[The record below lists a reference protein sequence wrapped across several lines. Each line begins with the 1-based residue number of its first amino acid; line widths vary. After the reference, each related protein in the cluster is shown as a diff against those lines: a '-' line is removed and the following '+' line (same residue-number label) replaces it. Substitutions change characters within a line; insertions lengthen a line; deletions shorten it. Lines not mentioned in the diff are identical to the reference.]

1 MKCCEQYAS
10 ALSAFV
16 DGELSEKEKE
26 EVLAHVERCQNCREY
41 LSELMIVHAAFEE
54 MPELDAPAGFSE
66 RVLERMH
73 EEARVRSRH
82 RRAWPRV
89 LAACFALLVVT
100 AAAWKLVPAAAESSG
115 SAAADSIADNESAS
129 APAAPSDTANDSY
142 SCTYAGVQ
150 YDGVQYDGAQY
161 DGSEY
166 DGSGGSEDRKEFAG
180 LTAGDY
186 ATVTVSESAA
196 AEFLRERGMAVYVES
211 EQSVSFLVVPEA
223 AHELSTALALNE
235 EETAALTAADDFVI
249 VEVAKAP
256 AEESEEPV
264 ENTPADEEVEP

>member
-41 LSELMIVHAAFEE
+41 LSELMIVHTMFEE

-150 YDGVQYDGAQY
+150 YDGVQYDG
-161 DGSEY
+161 SEY
-166 DGSGGSEDRKEFAG
+166 NGSSGSEDRKEFAG
-180 LTAGDY
+180 LTEGDY

-196 AEFLRERGMAVYVES
+196 AEFLRERGMAVYAES

-235 EETAALTAADDFVI
+235 EEAAALTAADGLVI

-264 ENTPADEEVEP
+264 EYTPADEEVDS

>member
-41 LSELMIVHAAFEE
+41 LSELMIVHAAFAE

-115 SAAADSIADNESAS
+115 SAAADSVADNESAS
-129 APAAPSDTANDSY
+129 APTASDAENDSY

-150 YDGVQYDGAQY
+150 YDGVQY

-196 AEFLRERGMAVYVES
+196 AEFLRERGMAVYTES

-235 EETAALTAADDFVI
+235 EETAALTAADDLVI